1 MKNLI
6 WGTMIPLIA
15 LFGLTAGTVLA
26 ADLTEIPNNTD
37 PAVIGPYE
45 GVFYGIVT
53 GDNNSNA
60 LMALQMTDRNG
71 VVEGKIYLG
80 EGLYIDAGVCGKT
93 EIPSVQQYATG
104 QTLPDNPN
112 EMSVNSTVNVS
123 GFDIGVELHSIVSA
137 DGETL
142 TAQASIDLPW
152 ICGRDPSFSGTLER
166 VR

>member
-6 WGTMIPLIA
+6 LGIMIPLIA

-26 ADLTEIPNNTD
+26 ADLTELPNNTD
-37 PAVIGPYE
+37 PVVVGPYE

-93 EIPSVQQYATG
+93 EIPSMQQYATG
-104 QTLPDNPN
+104 KTQPNNPN
-112 EMSVNSTVNVS
+112 EMSVQSNVNVS
-123 GFDIGVELHSIVSA
+123 GFDIGVELHSIVST

-166 VR
+166 IQ